1 MSKPKKLSGHSDT
14 VELAAYALPSRSC
27 GGREHR
33 DPWADDQ
40 AEAGPLAVDRHRVVH
55 SAAFRRLQYKTQV
68 FLTSE
73 GDHFRTRLTHTLEV
87 AHVARRLCRRL
98 GLNADLAEA
107 VALVHDLGHSPF
119 GHAGEAALDELMAE
133 HGGFD
138 HNGHSLRVVEYLE
151 HPYPSFRGL
160 NLTVEVRQAVARH
173 HSRYDRPCGHPLA
186 DGRCGSLEG
195 QAASLADRLAYDMH
209 DLEDAIGAG
218 LIGGDELD
226 SLDLWREAVDP
237 LRAEFAGLPTAAVRR
252 PVLDRMADALLG
264 DVIAHTRRQIDV
276 LGIAW
281 LDDVEASV
289 EPIAGPSGER
299 ASQWDQL
306 EAFLRERVYL
316 HDRLSGMDAQARR
329 WVAALFETYVS
340 RPRLLP
346 DRFAGRIDDQGVYR
360 VVCDYV
366 AGMTDRFCRDEYK
379 RLVGPIDGP

>member
-1 MSKPKKLSGHSDT
+1 MSTPDRPSDRYGDAK
-14 VELAAYALPSRSC
+14 LAAYALGSGSC
-27 GGREHR
+27 GGREHPDR
-33 DPWADDQ
+33 WADEQ
-40 AEAGPLAVDRHRVVH
+40 TEAGPLAVDRHRVVH

-98 GLNADLAEA
+98 GLSADLAEV

-119 GHAGEAALDELMAE
+119 GHAGEAALDELMAD

-160 NLTVEVRQAVARH
+160 NLTVEVRRAVARH

-186 DGRCGSLEG
+186 DGRSGSLEG

-209 DLEDAIGAG
+209 DLEDAIGAA

-226 SLDLWREAVDP
+226 SLDLWREAVEP
-237 LRAEFAGLPTAAVRR
+237 LRGEFAGLTTAAVRR
-252 PVLDRMADALLG
+252 PVLDRMVDALLR
-264 DVIAHTRRQIDV
+264 DVVAHTRRQIDV
-276 LGIAW
+276 LGIAGIE
-281 LDDVEASV
+281 DVEAAD
-289 EPIAGPSGER
+289 EPIVGPSGER
-299 ASQWDQL
+299 TGQWDEL

-316 HDRLSGMDAQARR
+316 HDRLSRMDAQARR
-329 WVAALFETYVS
+329 WVVGLFETYVM
-340 RPRLLP
+340 RPGLLP
-346 DRFAGRIDDQGVYR
+346 ERFVRRIDEQGVYR

-366 AGMTDRFCRDEYK
+366 AGMTDRFCQDEHR
-379 RLVGPIDGP
+379 RLVGPIDGA

>member
-1 MSKPKKLSGHSDT
+1 MSTPNEPSDRRGDA
-14 VELAAYALPSRSC
+14 ELAAYALRSARC
-27 GGREHR
+27 GAREHP
-33 DPWADDQ
+33 DPWADDE
-40 AEAGPLAVDRHRVVH
+40 AEAGPLAVDRHRVIH

-98 GLNADLAEA
+98 GLNADLAEV

-209 DLEDAIGAG
+209 DLEDAIGAA
-218 LIGGDELD
+218 LIGGDDLD
-226 SLDLWREAVDP
+226 SLDLWREAVEP
-237 LRAEFAGLPTAAVRR
+237 LRGEFAGLSPAAVRR
-252 PVLDRMADALLG
+252 PVLDRLVDALLD
-264 DVIAHTRRQIDV
+264 DVVAHTRRQIDV
-276 LGIAW
+276 LGITRIE
-281 LDDVEASV
+281 DVEAAV
-289 EPIAGPSGER
+289 EPIVGSGGER
-299 ASQWDQL
+299 ARQWDQL

-316 HDRLSGMDAQARR
+316 HDRLSRMDAEARR
-329 WVAALFETYVS
+329 WVGGLFETYVR
-340 RPRLLP
+340 RPQLLP
-346 DRFAGRIDDQGVYR
+346 ERFARRIDDQGVYR

-366 AGMTDRFCRDEYK
+366 AGMTDRFCQDEYR
-379 RLVGPIDGP
+379 RLVGPIDGA

>member
-1 MSKPKKLSGHSDT
+1 MSKPDEPSDRSSDAQS
-14 VELAAYALPSRSC
+14 AAYALPSRGC
-27 GGREHR
+27 GGREHP

-40 AEAGPLAVDRHRVVH
+40 AEAGPLYVDRHRVVH

-98 GLNADLAEA
+98 GVNADLAEA

-173 HSRYDRPCGHPLA
+173 RSRYDRPCDHPLA

-195 QAASLADRLAYDMH
+195 QVASLADRLAYDMH

-218 LIGGDELD
+218 LVSDDQLD
-226 SLDLWREAVDP
+226 LLDLWREAIKP
-237 LRAEFAGLPTAAVRR
+237 LRAEFGGLSTAAVRR
-252 PVLDRMADALLG
+252 PVLDRMVDALLG

-276 LGIAW
+276 LGIAGV
-281 LDDVEASV
+281 DDVEAAIERIV
-289 EPIAGPSGER
+289 GSGSER
-299 ASQWDQL
+299 ARQWDQL

-316 HDRLSGMDAQARR
+316 HDRLVRMDAQARR
-329 WVAALFETYVS
+329 WVAALFETYVD

-346 DRFAGRIDDQGVYR
+346 ERFARRIDDQGVHR

-366 AGMTDRFCRDEYK
+366 AGMTDRFCQDEYR
-379 RLVGPIDGP
+379 RLLGPIDRT